1 MKNLFLRN
9 IWVKNV
15 VPLRVYLLLNVPD
28 TNIKEVKNS
37 DPKDRMA
44 IINKIKIK
52 KNIIKSQKNNQF
64 W

>member
-15 VPLRVYLLLNVPD
+15 VPLRVYLPLNVPD

-52 KNIIKSQKNNQF
+52 KI
-64 W
+64 

>member
-15 VPLRVYLLLNVPD
+15 VPLRVYLPLNGPD